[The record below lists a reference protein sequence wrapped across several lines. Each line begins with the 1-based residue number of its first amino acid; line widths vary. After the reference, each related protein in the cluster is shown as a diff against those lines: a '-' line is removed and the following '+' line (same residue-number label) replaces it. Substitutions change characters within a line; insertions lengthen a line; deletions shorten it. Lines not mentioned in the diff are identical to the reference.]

1 MTTFPRDLVRAVKD
15 AAEEFS
21 VAHNARRGAQR
32 QEERAKVSL
41 SQAMTALLHATV
53 WPDARFED
61 GRIYPWPDLPVASV
75 EVFRLV
81 VRGSSVPSRS
91 NRIYYGDLVLRLEGY
106 GYAGQDL
113 RVSDTHIKID
123 LRRTDDPVVLS
134 YAESVKEPFR
144 DGTRARLEW
153 RLLRGLERIRA
164 AVLPVV
170 PAPSTS
176 PKE

>member
-1 MTTFPRDLVRAVKD
+1 MTTFPRDLVRAVQD
-15 AAEEFS
+15 AAEESS

-32 QEERAKVSL
+32 REDRAKTGL
-41 SQAMTALLHATV
+41 LRAMSALLHAAV

-61 GRIYPWPDLPVASV
+61 GRIYPWPDLPDVSI
-75 EVFRLV
+75 EVSRLG
-81 VRGSSVPSRS
+81 VRDSSVPSRS
-91 NRIYYGDLVLRLEGY
+91 NRIYYGDLVLHLEGC

-113 RVSDTHIKID
+113 RVSDTRIKID
-123 LRRTDDPVVLS
+123 LRQPEDPVVLS

-153 RLLRGLERIRA
+153 RLLRGLKRIRA
-164 AVLPVV
+164 AVIPAV

-176 PKE
+176 PQE